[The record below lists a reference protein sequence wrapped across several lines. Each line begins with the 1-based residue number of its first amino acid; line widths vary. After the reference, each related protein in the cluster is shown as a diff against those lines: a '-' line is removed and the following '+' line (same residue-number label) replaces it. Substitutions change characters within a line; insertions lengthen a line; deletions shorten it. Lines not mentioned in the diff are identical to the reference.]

1 MEIIDDFKNDNG
13 FGTDDMS
20 DSKTRQGWGQD
31 HKNFG
36 NKAITGIVFV
46 IAGLLLVLKNM
57 DIMPYYFEN
66 LIFSWPMLL
75 IAIGLVLALGAKEKT
90 SGWIVMGVGAFFLL
104 PYLFNE
110 SFHIYKL
117 FWPAVF
123 IVIGVVLLTTRNSKR
138 HREFSKDLSGE
149 DYLEVSNV
157 FSGTEKK
164 IISQNFKGG
173 SVSTVFGGSELD
185 LTKAQLAPG
194 RNELELVCFCGGVT
208 IIVPDNWY
216 VIIDVNPVMGGF
228 TDSRKK
234 TSMVSH
240 DTGSQLVIKGTLV
253 FGGGEVK

>member
-1 MEIIDDFKNDNG
+1 MEIIDDYNKDKSYGNDN
-13 FGTDDMS
+13 MS
-20 DSKTRQGWGQD
+20 GPKPGDGWGHD

-36 NKAITGIVFV
+36 NKVITGIVFV
-46 IAGLLLVLKNM
+46 LAGFLLVLKNM
-57 DIMPYYFEN
+57 DILPLYFEN

-90 SGWIVMGVGAFFLL
+90 SGWIVMGVGGFFLL

-110 SFHIYKL
+110 TFHIYKL

-123 IVIGVVLLTTRNSKR
+123 IVIGVILITTRNSKK
-138 HREFSKDLSGE
+138 HHEFSKDMSSE
-149 DYLEVSNV
+149 DYLQVSNV

-164 IISQNFKGG
+164 IFSQNFRGG
-173 SVSTVFGGSELD
+173 TVSTVFGGTELD

-216 VIIDVNPVMGGF
+216 VVFDLNPVMGGF

-240 DTGSQLVIKGTLV
+240 DTGSQLVIKGALV